1 MGPLF
6 TLNATFYLHSALTL
20 LHFLWQGLLLAIFAY
35 LATWCLQNRSAAAR
49 CRVHVA
55 TLLLMLACL
64 PATFAVL
71 HRQEGGQP
79 EALAVGDPGITAAVT
94 SQSPFPISP
103 ASRAAVVAPLARWT
117 TILYLLGVTAMFA
130 RMFLGLAGMRR
141 LRRDATPLT
150 DAGLLEAVG
159 RQAQRLQLRHV
170 PTVAYCRRVAVPA
183 LVGLWRP
190 MIVLPTVLATGLT
203 PEQLELVIVH
213 EMAHIRRWDNA
224 WIVVQRAIESILFF
238 HPAVW
243 YVSRRLSIEREL
255 CCDEMV
261 VAMAAHRTEY
271 AASLLRV
278 AELTATGPAAVP
290 VGANMTS
297 PREGSAVFVHR
308 LMRILGE
315 AKSSPVRLLRFWPTL
330 TVVLLIIAT
339 VCVFRL
345 NVYAKRAT
353 ATEMVL
359 ARSLVDKKL
368 LVLHW
373 EGLETSRPFKYAVTE
388 LSSALSN
395 MEPNPQI
402 FNPARTDSPQ
412 LDPVGQVL
420 LDRLAPGEDEVFQRT
435 DSGALRYLKRIRV
448 EKSCVDCHASR
459 GSVFDIGERQ
469 HPENRLKAGDVL
481 AVVSLEIPAEP

>member
-1 MGPLF
+1 V
-6 TLNATFYLHSALTL
+6 S
-20 LHFLWQGLLLAIFAY
+20 
-35 LATWCLQNRSAAAR
+35 
-49 CRVHVA
+49 
-55 TLLLMLACL
+55 
-64 PATFAVL
+64 
-71 HRQEGGQP
+71 
-79 EALAVGDPGITAAVT
+79 
-94 SQSPFPISP
+94 
-103 ASRAAVVAPLARWT
+103 VVAPLARWT

-130 RMFLGLAGMRR
+130 RMFLGLAGARR
-141 LRRDATPLT
+141 LRRDATPLAHA
-150 DAGLLEAVG
+150 DLLEAV
-159 RQAQRLQLRHV
+159 RRHAQRLQLRHV

-190 MIVLPTVLATGLT
+190 MILLPTVLATGLT
-203 PEQLELVIVH
+203 PEQLELVVVH

-261 VAMAAHRTEY
+261 VAMAAHRSEY

-330 TVVLLIIAT
+330 TVVLLIIVT
-339 VCVFRL
+339 LCVVRL
-345 NVYAKRAT
+345 NAYAKRAT
-353 ATEMVL
+353 AAEMVL

-368 LVLHW
+368 LLVHW
-373 EGLETSRPFKYAVTE
+373 EGLEPTRDFSPAVTE
-388 LSSALSN
+388 IFSTLSN

-448 EKSCVDCHASR
+448 EKSCPYCHVSR
-459 GSVFDIGERQ
+459 GSVFDSSEGRR
-469 HPENRLKAGDVL
+469 PENRLRVGDVL
-481 AVVSLEIPAEP
+481 AVVSLEIPADR